1 MKNLGNEGIG
11 QLTFYTSRF
20 KVTPRGI
27 CVCSI
32 VLFASLLFSCA
43 RSISPSASAYY
54 AASARHHQLAQGEI
68 PATDREWLSL
78 IEELQRVI
86 NADAKG
92 KWADNAQYAIASCWM
107 WLAQNRSDARL
118 DSANTSTEHAID
130 AFKNLLNTYPNSSH
144 AAEAHYWLGYC
155 LDSLGD
161 NARATTHY
169 QTVLQRYLNQ
179 PISEQAQLQLARAY
193 EREQHFTSAMATYQS
208 LVKRSQ
214 NSHLVAQAKR
224 RIAKLQSKQELPSKR
239 TDLPPQRIAPSAP
252 QDSAQSQPH
261 PMPTKPSLV
270 QQLGLGVRTVVIDPG
285 HGGKDPGA
293 LSQTWGQEKVVA
305 LDVSKT
311 LRDILVEK
319 GYHVQLTR
327 NGDTYLPLRDRTRF
341 ATTHNA
347 DLFVSIHA
355 NASTN
360 TSVSGVETYYL
371 ALASDESAQR
381 TAAQENIGAQYNIEE
396 LDALVTK
403 ILKESK
409 SRESRHLAESVQE
422 QLVRATGAKNRG
434 VKHAPFVVLIG
445 TKVPAILVEV
455 GFITHAP
462 EAQKVVTEAYQ
473 RQIAGAIARGIEKY
487 ATGASVKTA
496 TINRRIGE

>member
-1 MKNLGNEGIG
+1 MSLRCLQTVWVKKLGNEEIG

-20 KVTPRGI
+20 KYMHTNFRTLDLTGFVNLSGLRTTETYVQLLKETLRGI

-54 AASARHHQLAQGEI
+54 AASVRHHQLAQGEI

-78 IEELQRVI
+78 IAELQGI
-86 NADAKG
+86 IDADAKG
-92 KWADNAQYAIASCWM
+92 KWAADAQYAIASCWI

-118 DSANTSTEHAID
+118 DSTNTSTEHAID
-130 AFKNLLNTYPNSSH
+130 AFKNLLNTYPDSSYS
-144 AAEAHYWLGYC
+144 AEAHYWLGYC
-155 LDSLGD
+155 LDGLGD
-161 NARATTHY
+161 NVRAATHY

-193 EREQHFTSAMATYQS
+193 EREQHFTSAIATYQS

-319 GYHVQLTR
+319 GYQVQLTR
-327 NGDTYLPLRDRTRF
+327 DGDIYLPLRDRTRF
-341 ATTHNA
+341 ATTITPICLSA
-347 DLFVSIHA
+347 FMQMLA
-355 NASTN
+355 RTPA
-360 TSVSGVETYYL
+360 YL
-371 ALASDESAQR
+371 A
-381 TAAQENIGAQYNIEE
+381 
-396 LDALVTK
+396 
-403 ILKESK
+403 SK
-409 SRESRHLAESVQE
+409 HTISHLP
-422 QLVRATGAKNRG
+422 RM
-434 VKHAPFVVLIG
+434 
-445 TKVPAILVEV
+445 
-455 GFITHAP
+455 
-462 EAQKVVTEAYQ
+462 
-473 RQIAGAIARGIEKY
+473 
-487 ATGASVKTA
+487 
-496 TINRRIGE
+496 NRRNAQPLKKISARDIR

>member
-1 MKNLGNEGIG
+1 
-11 QLTFYTSRF
+11 
-20 KVTPRGI
+20 
-27 CVCSI
+27 
-32 VLFASLLFSCA
+32 
-43 RSISPSASAYY
+43 
-54 AASARHHQLAQGEI
+54 
-68 PATDREWLSL
+68 
-78 IEELQRVI
+78 
-86 NADAKG
+86 
-92 KWADNAQYAIASCWM
+92 
-107 WLAQNRSDARL
+107 
-118 DSANTSTEHAID
+118 
-130 AFKNLLNTYPNSSH
+130 
-144 AAEAHYWLGYC
+144 
-155 LDSLGD
+155 
-161 NARATTHY
+161 
-169 QTVLQRYLNQ
+169 
-179 PISEQAQLQLARAY
+179 
-193 EREQHFTSAMATYQS
+193 MATYQS

-224 RIAKLQSKQELPSKR
+224 RIAKLQSKQEPPSKR
-239 TDLPPQRIAPSAP
+239 TDLPPRRIAPDTSTSAP
-252 QDSAQSQPH
+252 QDSEHSQPR

-396 LDALVTK
+396 LDALVTE
-403 ILKESK
+403 ILKKSK
-409 SRESRHLAESVQE
+409 STESRHLAESVQE
-422 QLVRATGAKNRG
+422 QLVRATDAKNRG

-455 GFITHAP
+455 GFITHP
-462 EAQKVVTEAYQ
+462 REAQRLVTEAYQ

-487 ATGASVKTA
+487 AKGASVKTA